1 MSFGATGAAPS
12 ANCTKCGKALKVEAR
27 FCTGCGTAIESTE
40 ALAVETANPAGHEL
54 FCEAIR
60 VMLAKN
66 SGIPA
71 MPLLQKALLLGLSPR
86 DQAQAHLALGEGYR
100 EIVGNSGLPWQKIV
114 QASEFRNGIL
124 EIERALEIDRA
135 GSLRFFEEPLN
146 IGRLEDLDHM
156 YNLDAIAKEKQEGT
170 EAAIMYLAPKMRA
183 IEHLSRPPLLLS
195 LLRLAEF
202 YKDTG
207 AIENASKCL
216 RQILKTE
223 PLYPA
228 DEERNGELRGK
239 AQEMLGEIQK
249 QFRQS
254 SQAPGA
260 VQSQKRGINMTQSSA
275 DVHLK
280 RAYGFIQE
288 VEKATEDFRQ
298 SAVAHSAQVESD
310 EPFLQGMVST
320 VRGNRQLKQ
329 QKTALA
335 NDLQLANQEVD
346 RAVSLDAD
354 ATVETADGT
363 FGARHLRAFITY
375 MSGQLEMIWGR
386 SEEAKRIL
394 NNSLQIVEF
403 PDAHYMLGLL
413 HESDYQPAEALKHFE
428 RCLEL
433 DPSGELS
440 VSALREANAM
450 RNYKKKFR
458 GSWLLFFILLLFYIV
473 PGVIYFLVKRK

>member
-12 ANCTKCGKALKVEAR
+12 ASCMKCGKALKVEAR
-27 FCTGCGTAIESTE
+27 FCTGCGTAIESIE
-40 ALAVETANPAGHEL
+40 APAVETQNPAAHEL
-54 FCEAIR
+54 FCEAIT
-60 VMLAKN
+60 VTLAKN

-71 MPLLQKALLLGLSPR
+71 MPLLQRALALGLSPR

-114 QASEFRNGIL
+114 EASEFRDGIL
-124 EIERALEIDRA
+124 EIEKALEIDRA

-156 YNLDAIAKEKQEGT
+156 YNLEAIAKEKQEGT

-183 IEHLSRPPLLLS
+183 IEHLRRPPLLLS

-254 SQAPGA
+254 PQAPGA
-260 VQSQKRGINMTQSSA
+260 VQSQMRGINMTQPSA

-288 VEKATEDFRQ
+288 VEKATEGFRQ
-298 SAVAHSAQVESD
+298 SAVAHSALVESD

-320 VRGNRQLKQ
+320 VRGNRQLKH
-329 QKTALA
+329 
-335 NDLQLANQEVD
+335 QEVD

-394 NNSLQIVEF
+394 SNSLQIVEF